1 MTTFFRRLNLLRQ
14 RSLLSLRLLAWVL
27 IFSLVFTF
35 ISSAI
40 QLYSDYRK
48 ELTQITARM
57 QAVESSDSSELARSL
72 WALDQ
77 KLLQIQLEGILSLPD
92 IVHLRL
98 AIEPSSELVI
108 GEIPRD
114 VATIVH
120 SFELVHGEGGEFK
133 LGRLTI
139 TADLARVNQDMN
151 RRVGIILATQSKPP
165 GAFPAACAA
174 PAQSLAWAAMNF
186 W

>member
-1 MTTFFRRLNLLRQ
+1 MTTFFRRLNLFRQ

-48 ELTQITARM
+48 ELTQITERI
-57 QAVESSDSSELARSL
+57 QAVETSAGSGLARSL

-77 KLLQIQLEGILSLPD
+77 KLLQIQLEGILGLPD

-98 AIEPSSELVI
+98 AIEPNSELVI

-114 VATIVH
+114 VTTLVH
-120 SFELVHGEGGEFK
+120 SFELDHGQGEK
-133 LGRLTI
+133 SNSDGLPSP
-139 TADLARVNQDMN
+139 LA
-151 RRVGIILATQSKPP
+151 SP
-165 GAFPAACAA
+165 GF
-174 PAQSLAWAAMNF
+174 MRT
-186 W
+186 

>member
-1 MTTFFRRLNLLRQ
+1 MTTFFRRLNLFRQ

-48 ELTQITARM
+48 ELTQITERI
-57 QAVESSDSSELARSL
+57 QAVETSAGSGLARSL

-98 AIEPSSELVI
+98 AIEPNSELVI

-114 VATIVH
+114 VTTLVH
-120 SFELVHGEGGEFK
+120 SFELDHGQGEK
-133 LGRLTI
+133 SNSDGLPSP
-139 TADLARVNQDMN
+139 LA
-151 RRVGIILATQSKPP
+151 SP
-165 GAFPAACAA
+165 GF
-174 PAQSLAWAAMNF
+174 MRT
-186 W
+186 

>member
-1 MTTFFRRLNLLRQ
+1 MTTFFRRLNLFRQ

-48 ELTQITARM
+48 ELTQITERI
-57 QAVESSDSSELARSL
+57 QAVETSAGSGLARSL

-98 AIEPSSELVI
+98 AIEPNSELVI

-114 VATIVH
+114 VTTLVH
-120 SFELVHGEGGEFK
+120 SFELDHGQGEK
-133 LGRLTI
+133 SNSDGLPSP
-139 TADLARVNQDMN
+139 LA
-151 RRVGIILATQSKPP
+151 SP
-165 GAFPAACAA
+165 G
-174 PAQSLAWAAMNF
+174 SMRT
-186 W
+186 

>member
-1 MTTFFRRLNLLRQ
+1 MTTFFRRLNLFRQ

-48 ELTQITARM
+48 ELTQITERI
-57 QAVESSDSSELARSL
+57 QAVETSDGSGLARSL

-98 AIEPSSELVI
+98 AIEPNSELVI

-114 VATIVH
+114 VTTLVH
-120 SFELVHGEGGEFK
+120 SFELDHGQGEK
-133 LGRLTI
+133 SNSDGLPSP
-139 TADLARVNQDMN
+139 LA
-151 RRVGIILATQSKPP
+151 SP
-165 GAFPAACAA
+165 GF
-174 PAQSLAWAAMNF
+174 MRT
-186 W
+186 